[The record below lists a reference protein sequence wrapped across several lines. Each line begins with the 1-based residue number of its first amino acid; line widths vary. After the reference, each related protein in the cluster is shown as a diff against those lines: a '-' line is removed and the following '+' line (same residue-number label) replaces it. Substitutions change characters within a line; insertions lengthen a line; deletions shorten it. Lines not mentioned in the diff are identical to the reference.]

1 MIALDTNV
9 LVRYLT
15 QDDEPQFRSILKML
29 STKGERF
36 YLNDLVLAEA
46 DWVLRRLYDWT
57 PQEVGE
63 SFGRLTTIHNLVF
76 EDEIRVRSGL
86 RALKEGADFAD
97 ELILRGS
104 RDRGCRLLATF
115 DKDVL
120 RRHKSF
126 AVHPS
131 RI

>member
-15 QDDEPQFRSILKML
+15 EDDEPQFRSVLKMFRK
-29 STKGERF
+29 KGERF
-36 YLNDLVLAEA
+36 YLSDLVLAEA

-57 PQEVGE
+57 PAEVAE

-76 EDEIRVRSGL
+76 EDETRVRASL
-86 RALKEGADFAD
+86 RSLKEGADFAD
-97 ELILRGS
+97 ELIARIAK
-104 RDRGCRLLATF
+104 DRGCSLLATF
-115 DKDVL
+115 DKDVV
-120 RRHKSF
+120 RRHKPF

-131 RI
+131 DA